1 MTVVFIT
8 GCSSG
13 IGRALAQTFHQSGCQ
28 VIATARRL
36 ESLHDLATM
45 GMSVYALDVTNAN
58 QIKEVMGSAIATH
71 HRVDILINNAG
82 YGLMGPVIE
91 VPTAALEQQFATNVF
106 APMAIAQAVVPH
118 MKQQDPISGKRGL
131 IVNIGSISGIVPT
144 PFAGAYCAS
153 KSALQSLT
161 EVLRMELA
169 CFGIQVVLV
178 QPGAIQSKFGATATV
193 MVQQGLKPDS
203 WYGDRTE
210 AILNRANAS
219 QVDATSTEAFAQS
232 LVKKLVQPSPPPII
246 RLGKKSLRLP
256 LMKQLLPTCV
266 LDRLLRRKFGL

>member
-13 IGRALAQTFHQSGCQ
+13 IGRALAQAFHQNGCQ

-36 ESLHDLATM
+36 ESLHELATM
-45 GMSVYALDVTNAN
+45 GMSIYELDVTHGN
-58 QIKEVMGSAIATH
+58 QIREVVESAIATH
-71 HRVDILINNAG
+71 HRIDILINNAG

-91 VPTAALEQQFATNVF
+91 VPTEALEQQFATNVF

-118 MKQQDPISGKRGL
+118 MKQQNPISGKRGL

-153 KSALQSLT
+153 KSALHALT
-161 EVLRMELA
+161 EALRMELV

-178 QPGAIQSKFGATATV
+178 QPGAVQSKFGATATAT
-193 MVQQGLKPDS
+193 VQQGLKPDS
-203 WYGDRTE
+203 WYGDRAE
-210 AILNRANAS
+210 AIINRANVS
-219 QVDATSTEAFAQS
+219 QVDASSVEVIAST
-232 LVKKLVQPSPPPII
+232 LVKKLRKPSPPPII
-246 RLGKKSLRLP
+246 RIGKKSLWVP
-256 LMKQLLPTCV
+256 FIKQIVPTRI
-266 LDRLLRRKFGL
+266 LDRMLRRKFGL